1 MRFIVF
7 ILAITVFGAWVSLSY
22 FLLGGVSIPW
32 LELTLPKST
41 SEFGDSVGILNGLFS
56 ALAVVLALVAVL
68 LQGRELKEST
78 KAQSEQ
84 ANALKAQLKQQE
96 LINSEQFKRSQTIMG
111 QLQQQQIATRV
122 IILQAQQQYHSAEI
136 TRMDSILEKIEGN
149 HAKNELFK
157 GCLSKKKEHIE
168 RLKVIQEEF
177 KKIQ

>member
-1 MRFIVF
+1 M
-7 ILAITVFGAWVSLSY
+7 FGTWVSLSY

-56 ALAVVLALVAVL
+56 ALAVVLAQVAVL

-96 LINSEQFKRSQTIMG
+96 LINSEQFKRSQTMMG

-149 HAKNELFK
+149 HAKNELLKDAYQKRKSILK
-157 GCLSKKKEHIE
+157 GS
-168 RLKVIQEEF
+168 RLFRKSSRKYSSVQAVGVL
-177 KKIQ
+177 